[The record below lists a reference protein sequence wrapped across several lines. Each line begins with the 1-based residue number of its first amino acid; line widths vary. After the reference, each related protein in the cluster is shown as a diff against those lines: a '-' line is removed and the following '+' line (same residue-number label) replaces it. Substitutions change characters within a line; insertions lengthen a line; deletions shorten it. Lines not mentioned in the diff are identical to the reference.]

1 MGFFSKHK
9 WLIAIF
15 SAVFIGLPQYIDS
28 LWGLAERVSGADM
41 MPDLTWAYGV
51 TVPLA
56 VIMLCVTF
64 WASRKESKEKNA
76 SVLEKIKSDLVTMH
90 TCEREAATKKALQS
104 CSKEIA
110 MRIGDDLVL
119 LSTTMASFLL
129 RFISNRDIDALI
141 DFFKTIGNVADS
153 NSYGLKVE
161 LTDNELYNSFRRDLA
176 QKRIDLKMRKK
187 KKAVVRENTYRVSAL
202 TYGLNSSILLRGILQ
217 AVPEGA
223 ISEEQRVKLVEIRI
237 ALEDIEPKGEKVLDL
252 MLDNLDNVRWF
263 SK

>member
-1 MGFFSKHK
+1 
-9 WLIAIF
+9 
-15 SAVFIGLPQYIDS
+15 
-28 LWGLAERVSGADM
+28 

-90 TCEREAATKKALQS
+90 TCEREAATK
-104 CSKEIA
+104 
-110 MRIGDDLVL
+110 
-119 LSTTMASFLL
+119 
-129 RFISNRDIDALI
+129 
-141 DFFKTIGNVADS
+141 
-153 NSYGLKVE
+153 
-161 LTDNELYNSFRRDLA
+161 RRDLA